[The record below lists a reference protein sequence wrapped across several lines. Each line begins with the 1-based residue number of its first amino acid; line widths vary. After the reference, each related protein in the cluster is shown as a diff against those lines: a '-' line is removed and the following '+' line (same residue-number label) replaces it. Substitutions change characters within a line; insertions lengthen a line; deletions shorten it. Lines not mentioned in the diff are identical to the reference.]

1 MTTLRTTSRWNE
13 RAGVLDRLAVA
24 AEQAHDD
31 RRTRAALAVVVQ
43 RLEDAAGAGLGD
55 ASREP
60 LVVLQRRLG
69 RASARLAGS
78 RAPLDADLVDGLAR
92 ALEPQPEVD
101 PRPAVQPA
109 TTAALAGC

>member
-1 MTTLRTTSRWNE
+1 MTILVETPLVHELTGALDGLAAAAAQAGDDARTP
-13 RAGVLDRLAVA
+13 AV
-24 AEQAHDD
+24 
-31 RRTRAALAVVVQ
+31 LAVVVQ

-92 ALEPQPEVD
+92 ALEPQAEVD